1 MSIPKLKRGDEIR
14 VIAPSRS
21 LSLISVPQRELAK
34 SRLEQMGF
42 TVTYSTHVEETDDFC
57 SSSIVSRVEDV
68 HEAFRDPNVKAIL
81 TVIGGYNSN
90 QLLRYL
96 DYELIGRNPKLF
108 CGYSDITALSNA
120 MYAKAGLVTY
130 SGAHFSTFG
139 MEHGIEYTAEH
150 FRKMVTTN
158 EIMTVTPSAQW
169 SDDAWYLDQERREFI
184 PNEGWSIIHAG
195 TCEGTIIGGN
205 LCTLNLLQ
213 GTEYMPDLRGAVLFL
228 EDDELTSPET
238 FDRDLQSLLHQPGA
252 DEVRGLVIGR
262 FQKSSRMTLALL
274 TKIIAT
280 KQELQGMPVIADVD
294 FGHTTPIFTFPIG
307 GYAKLDANREAPPQL
322 QFREEPF

>member
-1 MSIPKLKRGDEIR
+1 MSIRKLKRGDEIR

-21 LSLISVPQRELAK
+21 LSIISVPQRELAK

-42 TVTYSTHVEETDDFC
+42 TVTYAAHAEETDDFC
-57 SSSIVSRVEDV
+57 SSAIESRVEDL
-68 HEAFRDPNVKAIL
+68 HEAFRNPNVKAIL

-139 MEHGIEYTAEH
+139 MELGIEYTAEH
-150 FRKMVTTN
+150 FLKIMTTN
-158 EIMTVTPSAQW
+158 EIITVIPSEQW

-184 PNEGWSIIHAG
+184 PNEGWTIIQAG
-195 TCEGTIIGGN
+195 ACEGTIIGGN

-213 GTEYMPDLRGAVLFL
+213 GTEYMPELRGAVLFL
-228 EDDELTSPET
+228 EDDEMSSPET

-252 DEVRGLVIGR
+252 EEARGLVIGR
-262 FQKSSRMTLALL
+262 FQKSSRMTLDLL
-274 TKIIAT
+274 KKIIAA
-280 KQELQGMPVIADVD
+280 KQELQGIPVIANVD
-294 FGHTTPIFTFPIG
+294 FGHTSPQFTFPIG
-307 GYAKLDANREAPPQL
+307 GYAKLDANREVPLL